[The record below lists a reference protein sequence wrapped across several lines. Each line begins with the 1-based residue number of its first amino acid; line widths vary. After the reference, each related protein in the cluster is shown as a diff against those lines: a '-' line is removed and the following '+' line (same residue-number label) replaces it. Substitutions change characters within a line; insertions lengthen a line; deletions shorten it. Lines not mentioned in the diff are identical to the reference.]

1 MYSQHGKEEKRKTL
15 RTVVVVIVLAF
26 LCFLVLH
33 PILAFTIIP
42 SIEHSGVSLYEDGTY
57 LDYEKADEFHNQLSK
72 LSFLKDAKVIGF
84 SYKNSFLRDTIY
96 YGRFPDAFMMELFL
110 GKDYEAAKEE
120 VVANSFSVINME
132 GLSLYYVDECAGKDC
147 FCIALYDAKQTAI
160 CVLLTDCE
168 YTSADMVLIRH
179 FPLPGM

>member
-1 MYSQHGKEEKRKTL
+1 MFVWCGKERRRKILHATA
-15 RTVVVVIVLAF
+15 VVIVLAF
-26 LCFLVLH
+26 LYFLVLQ

-42 SIEHSGVSLYEDGTY
+42 SIEHSGVSLYEEGTY
-57 LDYEKADEFHNQLSK
+57 LDYEKADEFHSLLSK
-72 LSFLKDAKVIGF
+72 LSFLKDAKVTGF

-120 VVANSFSVINME
+120 VVANSFSVTNME

-147 FCIALYDAKQTAI
+147 FCIALYDEKQTAI

-168 YTSADMVLIRH
+168 YTSVDMVLIRH